1 MKKKLSRFLSLAVAA
16 TLFLSA
22 CQSSG
27 TTTPAGTGTG
37 TGGAS
42 ETPATEYKDK
52 LIWGQGADITSLD
65 PHIGKETPAV
75 QVTQQIFDT
84 LTTFDD
90 NGDVVPQIAESWEQP
105 DSQTTIFKIREG
117 IKFHDDTT
125 LTAEDVKFSLDR
137 AIASPGV
144 AYIVDFID
152 TVTVLGEYEVEVK
165 TKAPYG
171 PILRNLAVPFSAI
184 VPKAYVESMEAEGKE
199 FATAPVGSGPYK
211 FVEWRQGNSATLEA
225 FADYYAGAPLTQTL
239 EMRVI
244 PDAAQRTI
252 ALETGDIDLSFDIQ
266 PNDIAKIND
275 NDNLVYIQP
284 DPMTVFYLGFNTQKA
299 PLDNPKVRQAIRHA
313 IDTDMI
319 AQAMLYGNGS
329 SAGSLVAPLVFGAPD
344 TEPFTY
350 DLELAKSLLTEA
362 GYADG
367 FSIKLAVNDNQAR
380 VEVCNVIQG
389 MLQQIGIDV
398 EVDIVEF
405 GSFIQMTS
413 SGEHDMA
420 YFGWVTSTFDADYT
434 FYSLIHSSQMGAPGN
449 RAFYNNPD
457 ADAAIMKGR
466 NSIDDAVRLEAYDE
480 LDDILREDMP
490 YAPLLYTS
498 VNAAA
503 SNKVQ
508 NFVADPIGYHKL
520 EKVQVGR

>member
-1 MKKKLSRFLSLAVAA
+1 MRKKISRILSLALAA
-16 TLFLSA
+16 ALFLSA
-22 CQSSG
+22 CQSSN
-27 TTTPAGTGTG
+27 TTQGNTDTTEGTG
-37 TGGAS
+37 
-42 ETPATEYKDK
+42 ATSTEFKEK
-52 LIWGQGADITSLD
+52 LVWGQGADITSLD

-105 DSQTTIFKIREG
+105 DNQTTIFKIRDG
-117 IKFHDDTT
+117 IKFHDGTT
-125 LTAEDVKFSLDR
+125 VTPEDVKFSLER
-137 AIASPGV
+137 AIASTAV

-152 TVTVLGEYEVEVK
+152 TVTVVDESHVEVK

-184 VPKAYVESMEAEGKE
+184 VPKAYVEKMESEGKE

-211 FVEWRQGNSATLEA
+211 FVEWKQGNSATLEA
-225 FADYYAGAPLTQTL
+225 FADYYAGAPLTPTL

-266 PNDIAKIND
+266 PNDISKIND
-275 NDNLVYIQP
+275 NSDLVYIQP
-284 DPMTVFYLGFNTQKA
+284 DPMTAFYLAFNVEKE
-299 PLDNPKVRQAIRHA
+299 PLNNAKVRQAIRHA
-313 IDTDMI
+313 INTDTI
-319 AQAMLYGNGS
+319 VEAMLYGNGQ
-329 SAGSLVAPLVFGAPD
+329 SAGSLVAPLVFGYPGTAPY
-344 TEPFTY
+344 TY
-350 DLELAKSLLTEA
+350 DVEKAKQLLTEA
-362 GYADG
+362 GYPNG
-367 FSIKLAVNDNQAR
+367 FSIKLAVNDNQGR

-389 MLQQIGIDV
+389 MLQEVGIDV
-398 EVDIVEF
+398 QVDITEF
-405 GSFIQMTS
+405 GSFIQTTS

-420 YFGWVTSTFDADYT
+420 YMGWVTSTFDADYT
-434 FYSLIHSSQMGAPGN
+434 FYSLVHSSQMGAPGN
-449 RAFYNNPD
+449 RAFYNNPA

-466 NSIDDAVRLEAYDE
+466 NSIDDNVRLEAYKE
-480 LDDILREDMP
+480 LDQILQEDMP

-498 VNAAA
+498 VNAA
-503 SNKVQ
+503 SSKKVV

-520 EKVQVGR
+520 DKVQVGR